1 MNEIEKIEQEVKNIN
16 INELYE
22 AFKEIP
28 FGNSDFQNRYFVV
41 NSQLTPARAFR
52 AVCLRL
58 RDRIRALMEAYY
70 ELQKENI
77 DIEEM
82 EEKVKTEAN
91 KYEEMRLEI
100 EIEKKKM
107 QRIDTEKLV
116 QDAIHETKYLLKLYE
131 ELPHPKREEFEAEE
145 LEHFEKYLKVQLL
158 PNGALQSLLAIGK
171 QVDDKLQL
179 HDAAPDWKFDI
190 FEKIKKLKGK

>member
-1 MNEIEKIEQEVKNIN
+1 
-16 INELYE
+16 
-22 AFKEIP
+22 
-28 FGNSDFQNRYFVV
+28 
-41 NSQLTPARAFR
+41 
-52 AVCLRL
+52 
-58 RDRIRALMEAYY
+58 METYY

-91 KYEEMRLEI
+91 KYEKMHLEL

-145 LEHFEKYLKVQLL
+145 FEHFEKYLKVQLL

-171 QVDDKLQL
+171 QIDEKLRLHDAAVDEKLRL